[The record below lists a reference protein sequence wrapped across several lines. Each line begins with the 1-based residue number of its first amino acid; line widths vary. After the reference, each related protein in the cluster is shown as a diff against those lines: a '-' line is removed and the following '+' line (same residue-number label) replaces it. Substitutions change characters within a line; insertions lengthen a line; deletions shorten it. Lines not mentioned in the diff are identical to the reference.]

1 MQVVPGRP
9 GWSAQRHRPRAS
21 AVITTVCCGASATA
35 AMADRRRF
43 RRGVAVPVLGLS
55 ATAFSPDRPAKRPV
69 GAVFRCV
76 ASRNRDDAG
85 HSKTATCSAK
95 TAGVG
100 RKTAIRKQPRPK
112 GARVAATPRGA
123 SYIHC
128 VHSARPLATT
138 RPTRRTS
145 RAPHQKKKKRPCA
158 HPLEALQNPGW
169 SAQRHRKG
177 RRPEGRNYPRP
188 KLDLMLSP
196 SYCRLVETGGRRHP
210 RRRDATFATLTRA
223 AAGVSRETAPSLP
236 LLRPRS
242 PSARLGKSFPIN
254 SSFIGLI
261 SS

>member
-95 TAGVG
+95 TAGDD

-123 SYIHC
+123 RCRSALEGWGLLGKDHWSYSESSF
-128 VHSARPLATT
+128 VS
-138 RPTRRTS
+138 RRQRKEL
-145 RAPHQKKKKRPCA
+145 RAPPSSSPR
-158 HPLEALQNPGW
+158 PGW
-169 SAQRHRKG
+169 RRLAHSVGVLFLYLLTPGARSEKTVSG
-177 RRPEGRNYPRP
+177 RAPGRFILFRQV
-188 KLDLMLSP
+188 
-196 SYCRLVETGGRRHP
+196 R
-210 RRRDATFATLTRA
+210 
-223 AAGVSRETAPSLP
+223 
-236 LLRPRS
+236 
-242 PSARLGKSFPIN
+242 N
-254 SSFIGLI
+254 S
-261 SS
+261 